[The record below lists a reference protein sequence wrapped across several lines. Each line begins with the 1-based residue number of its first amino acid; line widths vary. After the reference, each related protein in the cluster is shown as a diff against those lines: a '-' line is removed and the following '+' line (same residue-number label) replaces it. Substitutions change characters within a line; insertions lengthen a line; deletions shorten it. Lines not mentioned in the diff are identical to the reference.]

1 MAPPQLLTFFQ
12 SFTTNAQGQISL
24 TGIIDISAYQQIN
37 LEIIQFPGNV
47 PNLTVDVMIGKIS
60 GSTLAQVISAFALS
74 TSAVIH
80 TFNVVGPELSVTL
93 VGGPANTTVNI
104 QAWVFLH

>member
-1 MAPPQLLTFFQ
+1 MATPQLLTFFQ
-12 SFTTNAQGQISL
+12 SFTTNAQGAIFL
-24 TGIIDISAYQQIN
+24 TGIVDISTYQQVN

-47 PNLTVDVMIGKIS
+47 PNLTVDVTMGKLS
-60 GSTLAQVISAFALS
+60 GSTLGQVISAFALS

-93 VGGPANTTVNI
+93 VGGPANTVVNI